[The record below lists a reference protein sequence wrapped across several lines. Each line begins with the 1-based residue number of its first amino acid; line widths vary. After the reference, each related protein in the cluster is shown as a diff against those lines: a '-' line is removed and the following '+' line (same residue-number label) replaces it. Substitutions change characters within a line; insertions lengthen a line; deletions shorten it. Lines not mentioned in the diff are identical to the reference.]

1 MVDKYPEGD
10 STRFKISTPQN
21 LVKYI
26 ARKGSITI
34 NGVSLTVNNI
44 ENNVFDVNI
53 VPHTLTAT
61 TLGQLSIGNKIN
73 LEIDIIARH
82 LEQLLNKD

>member
-1 MVDKYPEGD
+1 
-10 STRFKISTPQN
+10 
-21 LVKYI
+21 
-26 ARKGSITI
+26 
-34 NGVSLTVNNI
+34 
-44 ENNVFDVNI
+44 VNI